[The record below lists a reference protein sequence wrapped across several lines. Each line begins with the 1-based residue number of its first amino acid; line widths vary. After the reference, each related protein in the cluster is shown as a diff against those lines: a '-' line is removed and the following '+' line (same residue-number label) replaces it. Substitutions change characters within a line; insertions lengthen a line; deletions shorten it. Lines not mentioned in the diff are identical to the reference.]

1 MSHKASDSTDP
12 DPADDVRND
21 DAPAAQALRGSGAA
35 DAQLEPE
42 NPCENKDCGFDGPWH
57 CGCLCVRRM
66 VKDDAHWEEYASDRP
81 AQQDEDS
88 DRHSDAA

>member
-1 MSHKASDSTDP
+1 MSHKASDSA
-12 DPADDVRND
+12 DPASKDEVRNED
-21 DAPAAQALRGSGAA
+21 PSAAQALRGSGAA

-42 NPCENKDCGFDGPWH
+42 NPCEKEDCGFDGPWH

-66 VKDDAHWEEYASDRP
+66 GKQGADSEEHAPECP